1 MLEMYQDKKPIECY
15 CCGAPNP
22 TREIDIP
29 GEHLGCSSIVH
40 VCENC
45 ALELRR
51 YTQDLAS
58 RTKVLESAVVFG
70 PYLTPVRTPRNP
82 DAPPLW
88 LDLSDG
94 TTLPGVYMDI
104 VKIVDVPNDNLTAR
118 AEETSWLLV
127 ILSDTLGVVDVDA
140 RHVVRIGTDPSN
152 PVSVKSPADVAKFVE
167 TFRAHEP

>member
-1 MLEMYQDKKPIECY
+1 MLEMYQDKKPTRCY

-29 GEHLGCSSIVH
+29 GEHPGYDRIVH

-45 ALELRR
+45 TLELRR
-51 YTQDLAS
+51 LD
-58 RTKVLESAVVFG
+58 SAVVSG
-70 PYLTPVRTPRNP
+70 PYLTPVRIPRNP
-82 DAPPLW
+82 DATPLW

-94 TTLPGVYMDI
+94 TILLGVYLGI
-104 VKIVDVPNDNLTAR
+104 VKTVDVPNDNPIAR

-127 ILSDTLGVVDVDA
+127 ILSDTLGAVNVDA